1 MFAGISTIGLSFP
14 MPKIESKLE
23 GSSAPR
29 EVAVVDVAAASG
41 RSPSVESMSQK
52 EMKGG
57 GWRLCLTCR
66 PALEKGINI
75 SDLSEVR
82 GGDWKKGRPALTSV
96 TFARAG
102 EKRYTG
108 WISETLKCWYWYQM
122 FGLCRVQSWF
132 FIFYFIY

>member
-1 MFAGISTIGLSFP
+1 MFAGISTKGLSFP
-14 MPKIESKLE
+14 VPKIESKIE

-75 SDLSEVR
+75 PDPSEVR
-82 GGDWKKGRPALTSV
+82 GGDWKKGTPALTSV
-96 TFARAG
+96 SFARVNA
-102 EKRYTG
+102 G